1 MGLAIVGALVF
12 TGTLSMV
19 GIINR
24 QAESGVWN
32 ILYQPLGFFIF
43 MVCGLAETN
52 RTPFDL
58 PEGESEIVG
67 GFHTEYSGFR
77 WSLFFLSEYTAML
90 VVAAVAVTL
99 YLGGWHLPGLAR
111 IVDPQASPNLYA
123 VVGLLVFAAKM
134 AVIVYAF
141 MWFRWTFPRYR
152 YDQLMDLGWK
162 WLTPAALANIV
173 LTGVVYTAVRQ
184 GLGLDP
190 GAAAGKLAL
199 ILGMFAVA
207 APVVLLFVGYINR
220 RAETFDIGEQRRR
233 QLAAREERRARIAEQ
248 KA

>member
-1 MGLAIVGALVF
+1 
-12 TGTLSMV
+12 
-19 GIINR
+19 
-24 QAESGVWN
+24 
-32 ILYQPLGFFIF
+32 
-43 MVCGLAETN
+43 
-52 RTPFDL
+52 
-58 PEGESEIVG
+58 
-67 GFHTEYSGFR
+67 
-77 WSLFFLSEYTAML
+77 ML